1 MSGRAKP
8 SLFDIIFIIWVVV
21 IPVGFG
27 NRLINSDGD
36 TARHLRLGE
45 MILAQ
50 GGLPRTDTFSFT
62 MAGKPFIA
70 FEWGSEAVFALAYR
84 AAGLA
89 GVTVLAGL
97 VLALTYALVARF
109 LIRRGGDPLLAY
121 FVSMA
126 AAVLSAAHWL
136 ARPHLFTMLAVV
148 LLLDLLERPG
158 RQRHWP
164 YFVLFVMWA
173 NLHGGFFFGCVTIG
187 IYLTGDLLE
196 GWFAAGERRAEWL
209 DRARHHATALGVGL
223 AASLVNPN
231 GWRNLAHV
239 AGFFGNSAI
248 LRQTQEFMSPDFHT
262 INGKLFLL
270 MLLAVVATFAL
281 TRRRPTMPV
290 LLLVLANIAFSLI
303 SQRNIELFALVALP
317 LLALTYDPEWRALP
331 VLRQAKAVFQRE
343 HEGTYGGVA
352 AAIGALL
359 LAGVALLGGKIGGVE
374 VVPDRY
380 DPKAF
385 PVAAVREGRSANLE
399 GRMFNNFIWGGYLLQ
414 AWPEQRV
421 FIDGGTDHYGEGL
434 FNEYIQV
441 ANLEPGWREVLK
453 RHDITLALMP
463 PNSRLAHQLAREDWA
478 IWFCDSTAALL
489 QRGATSGAVSQSE
502 TRERALEGCGTTRRR
517 SASGK

>member
-8 SLFDIIFIIWVVV
+8 SLFDIIFIIWVIV

-27 NRLINSDGD
+27 SRLINSDGD

-45 MILAQ
+45 MILQQ

-62 MAGKPFIA
+62 KAGKPFIA
-70 FEWGSEAVFALAYR
+70 FEWGSEALFALAYR
-84 AAGLA
+84 AAGLP
-89 GVTVLAGL
+89 GVAVLAGL
-97 VLALTYALVARF
+97 VLALAYALVARF

-148 LLLDLLERPG
+148 LLLELLERPG
-158 RQRHWP
+158 RQRLWLW
-164 YFVLFVMWA
+164 FALFVVWA

-187 IYLTGDLLE
+187 IYLAGEVLD
-196 GWFAAGERRAEWL
+196 GWLAEGERRAEWFA
-209 DRARHHATALGVGL
+209 RARHHAAALAVAL
-223 AASLVNPN
+223 LASLINPN

-270 MLLAVVATFAL
+270 LLLVVVATLAL

-290 LLLVLANIAFSLI
+290 LLIVLANIAFSLI
-303 SQRNIELFALVALP
+303 SQRNIELFALVAVP
-317 LLALTYDPEWRALP
+317 LLALTYDAEWRALP
-331 VLRQAKAVFQRE
+331 ILRRAKEVFQRE
-343 HEGTYGGVA
+343 HEGSYGGVA
-352 AAIGALL
+352 AAICAAVLV
-359 LAGVALLGGKIGGVE
+359 GVALAGGKVAGVE
-374 VVPDRY
+374 VVPDHY

-385 PVAAVREGRSANLE
+385 PVAAVAEGRREMLQ

-421 FIDGGTDHYGEGL
+421 FIDGGTDHYGEAL
-434 FNEYIQV
+434 FNQYIQV
-441 ANLEPGWREVLK
+441 WNLEPGWREVLDTW
-453 RHDITLALMP
+453 RIDLALVQP
-463 PNSRLAHQLAREDWA
+463 RSRLADELMRDQQWRV
-478 IWFCDSTAALL
+478 WFCDSTAVILRRPGSPDPGPAH
-489 QRGATSGAVSQSE
+489 T
-502 TRERALEGCGTTRRR
+502 GTCPAPP
-517 SASGK
+517 ASDAR

>member
-1 MSGRAKP
+1 MSERAKP

-27 NRLINSDGD
+27 SRLINSDGD

-45 MILAQ
+45 TILQQ
-50 GGLPRTDTFSFT
+50 GHLPHTDTFSFT

-84 AAGLA
+84 AAGLP
-89 GVTVLAGL
+89 GVAVLAGL
-97 VLALTYALVARF
+97 VLALAYALVARF

-148 LLLDLLERPG
+148 LLLELLERPG
-158 RQRHWP
+158 RARLWP
-164 YFVLFVMWA
+164 YFVLFLIWA

-187 IYLTGDLLE
+187 IYLTGELLE
-196 GWFAAGERRAEWL
+196 GWLAEGERRAEWIA
-209 DRARHHATALGVGL
+209 RARHHAMALGLGL
-223 AASLVNPN
+223 LASLVNPN

-281 TRRRPTMPV
+281 TRRRPTLPV

-303 SQRNIELFALVALP
+303 SQRNIELFALMVLP
-317 LLALTYDPEWRALP
+317 LLALTYDAEWRALP
-331 VLRQAKAVFQRE
+331 VLRRPKEVFQRE
-343 HEGTYGGVA
+343 HEGRYGGVA
-352 AAIGALL
+352 AVVCSLL
-359 LAGVALLGGKIGGVE
+359 LVGVALAGGKVAGLE
-374 VVPDRY
+374 VVSDHY
-380 DPKAF
+380 DPKTF
-385 PVAAVREGRSANLE
+385 PVAAVAEGRRAKLE

-421 FIDGGTDHYGEGL
+421 FIDGGTDHYGDSL
-434 FNEYIQV
+434 FNQYIRV
-441 ANLEPGWREVLK
+441 WNLEPGWRDVMR
-453 RHDITLALMP
+453 RHAIDLAIVSP
-463 PNSRLAHQLAREDWA
+463 SSRLAHELAEHEAWTT
-478 IWFCDSTAALL
+478 WYCDSTAVIL
-489 QRGATSGAVSQSE
+489 RGRIDSADGSRHGSDSAFASCSGLKDAP
-502 TRERALEGCGTTRRR
+502 
-517 SASGK
+517 K

>member
-1 MSGRAKP
+1 MSSRAKP
-8 SLFDIIFIIWVVV
+8 SLFDIIFIIWIVV

-27 NRLINSDGD
+27 SRLINSDGD

-45 MILAQ
+45 LILQQ

-70 FEWGSEAVFALAYR
+70 FEWGSEAIFALAYR

-89 GVTVLAGL
+89 GVVVLAGL

-109 LIRRGGDPLLAY
+109 MIRHGGDPLLAY

-148 LLLDLLERPG
+148 LLLELLEHQG
-158 RQRHWP
+158 RRRLWP
-164 YFVLFVMWA
+164 YFALFLVWA
-173 NLHGGFFFGCVTIG
+173 NLHGGFFFGCVTLA
-187 IYLTGDLLE
+187 IYL
-196 GWFAAGERRAEWL
+196 AGELVEAWLVDGEARADWL
-209 DRARHHATALGVGL
+209 TRARHHAMGLGLAL

-248 LRQTQEFMSPDFHT
+248 IRQTQEFMSPDFHT

-270 MLLAVVATFAL
+270 ALLAVLATLAL

-290 LLLVLANIAFSLI
+290 LLLLLANIAFSLI

-317 LLALTYDPEWRALP
+317 LIALTYDAEWRAMP
-331 VLRQAKAVFQRE
+331 VLLRAKEVFQRE
-343 HEGTYGGVA
+343 HEGAYGGVA
-352 AAIGALL
+352 AGISALL
-359 LAGVALLGGKIGGVE
+359 LIGLALLGGRIAGME
-374 VVPDRY
+374 VILDRY

-385 PVAAVREGRSANLE
+385 PVAAVSEGRKANLQ

-421 FIDGGTDHYGEGL
+421 FIDGGTDHYGEEL
-434 FNEYIQV
+434 FKQYIQV
-441 ANLEPGWREVLK
+441 SNLEPGWRDVLK
-453 RHDITLALMP
+453 RHGITLAVIAP
-463 PNSRLAHQLAREDWA
+463 DSRLAHQLAREDWG
-478 IWFCDSTAALL
+478 IWFCDSTAVLL
-489 QRGATSGAVSQSE
+489 RSPGSPTGSSPDSAE
-502 TRERALEGCGTTRRR
+502 TRLTRCGTPAY
-517 SASGK
+517 SALGR